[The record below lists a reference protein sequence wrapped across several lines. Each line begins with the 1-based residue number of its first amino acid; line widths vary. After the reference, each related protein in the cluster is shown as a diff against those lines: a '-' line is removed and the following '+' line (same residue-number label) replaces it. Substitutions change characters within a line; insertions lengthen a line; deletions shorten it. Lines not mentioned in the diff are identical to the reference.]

1 MPRLPLLAASLA
13 VLLVSSTARSA
24 EPVFAERLQIVHDRQ
39 TNSVERRRIKVEDP
53 HPELGLEF
61 TWEPKAGMAGLSD
74 DGLAEG
80 EGRLIW
86 RVRGSADYDPKAVY
100 STYKGELKAGR
111 PDGKGRLVLRSGD
124 VLEGQWRDGHL
135 DGQGIRRSA
144 DGSRYEGAF
153 KTGLEDGAGRL
164 TRANGSIH
172 DGSFRQGLPHGAGTF
187 LAADG
192 GKFESVWDMGIETG
206 PRKLI
211 AKGGS
216 NAGGR
221 IGAQTASGGDAANF
235 EIGFAV
241 DARITEEAP
250 MQYQHL
256 VQEQDVAIYPVD
268 QDINDAWGGTRE
280 ILAGTWPFDMTDWED
295 APAYVELS
303 LAATNGKKAKVE
315 SLALEVSSSE
325 TFNKPFLAIEA
336 HLGCVAF
343 RPSFSFLNYGWGD
356 TKSAK
361 ISMKFVNEERS
372 AESAETYSADL
383 GNFGDGLDVPLR
395 DILSQAGVDVAA
407 LETKRFP
414 CPSADQLGVCKA
426 QLMNAVKFGDVANA
440 VWGEDKLFATAL
452 GKIDYTWTDES
463 GHDWPQSEPFNV
475 DIALARIEYP
485 EELAECGDGSG
496 ASPEALRYQD
506 VDLPLGKKDYMVD
519 VPVRGNKTLKDY
531 TARLK
536 LFSQKT
542 SFHQFKAVAKF
553 ADGSTLQSKP
563 ASFYFFRPRERS
575 FASKATPAACYLSPD
590 DGSC

>member
-13 VLLVSSTARSA
+13 ALFVSTPARA
-24 EPVFAERLQIVHDRQ
+24 LEPEFAERLQIVHDRQ
-39 TNSVERRRIKVEDP
+39 ANGVERRRIRVEDP

-61 TWEPKAGMAGLSD
+61 TWEPEAGVAGLSD

-86 RVRGSADYDPKAVY
+86 RIRGSADYDPKAVY
-100 STYKGELKAGR
+100 STYKGGLIAGR
-111 PDGKGRLVLRSGD
+111 LHGKGRLVLRSGE
-124 VLEGQWRDGHL
+124 VLEGQWRDGL
-135 DGQGIRRSA
+135 MDGHGIRRST

-153 KTGLEDGAGRL
+153 KAGFEDGEGRL

-172 DGSFRQGLPHGAGTF
+172 DGSFRRGLAHGKGVF

-192 GKFESVWDMGIETG
+192 ENFESVWDMGVETG
-206 PRKLI
+206 PRRLL
-211 AKGGS
+211 AAGGS

-221 IGAQTASGGDAANF
+221 IGVQTASGGDAANF

-256 VQEQDVAIYPVD
+256 VQEKDVAIYPVD

-295 APAYVELS
+295 APAYVELA
-303 LAATNGKKAKVE
+303 LAATHGKKAKVE

-356 TKSAK
+356 AKSAK
-361 ISMKFVNEERS
+361 LSMKFVNEERS
-372 AESAETYSADL
+372 AESAKTYSADL
-383 GNFGDGLDVPLR
+383 GDFGDGLDVPLR

-414 CPSADQLGVCKA
+414 CPSSDQLGVCKA

-452 GKIDYTWTDES
+452 GKIDYVWTDEA

-506 VDLPLGKKDYMVD
+506 VDLPLGKKDYVVD

-536 LFSQKT
+536 LHSEKT
-542 SFHQFKAVAKF
+542 SFHQFRAVAKF

-575 FASKATPAACYLSPD
+575 FNSKTTPAACYLSPD
-590 DGSC
+590 DGAC